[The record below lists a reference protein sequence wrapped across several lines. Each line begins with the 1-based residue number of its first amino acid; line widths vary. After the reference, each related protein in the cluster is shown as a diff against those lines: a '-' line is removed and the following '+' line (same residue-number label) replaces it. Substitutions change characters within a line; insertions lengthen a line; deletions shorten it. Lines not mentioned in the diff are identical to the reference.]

1 MQTVTSADG
10 TTIAYDQVGEG
21 TAGTV
26 ILIGGAFSF
35 RKFKSMVELAQAL
48 ADDFDLT
55 VLNYDRRGRGDSTDS
70 PGVYDAANEIADIA
84 ALVEAAGGKA
94 ALFGWS
100 SGAALALLAA
110 KQVPGVTEVVAFEPP
125 FVVDT
130 KHHVP
135 PKDLERK
142 LHPMIAEGKRNKT
155 VRYYMTKAMGMPAL
169 MVAVMRLTPF
179 WKDLAA
185 TSNSTAHDWAVMKP
199 YMRGQQLVPADWND
213 ITVPVLVLAGERTA
227 PLLIKGS
234 KAAAEVVPD
243 AEFAELP
250 GVSHNPKISL
260 LAPAVGEFLTRAR

>member
-10 TTIAYDQVGEG
+10 TTIAYDRVGDG

-35 RKFKSMVELAQAL
+35 RKFKTMTELAQTL
-48 ADDFDLT
+48 ADDYDLT

-70 PGVYDAANEIADIA
+70 PGVYGVANEIADIA

-110 KQVPGVTEVVAFEPP
+110 REIPGVTEVVAFEPP
-125 FVVDT
+125 FVVDA

-135 PKDLERK
+135 PKDLETK
-142 LHPMIAEGKRNKT
+142 LHPLIAEGKRDKT

-169 MVAVMRLTPF
+169 MVAVMRVTPF
-179 WKDLAA
+179 WKQLAA

-199 YMRGQQLVPADWND
+199 YMRGQKLDAAEWSG
-213 ITVPVLVLAGERTA
+213 ISVPVLVLAGERTA
-227 PLLIKGS
+227 PLLTKGA
-234 KAAAEVVPD
+234 KAAAEVVPN

-250 GVSHNPKISL
+250 GVSHNPKISV
-260 LAPAVGEFLTRAR
+260 LAPAIGEFLTRAQ